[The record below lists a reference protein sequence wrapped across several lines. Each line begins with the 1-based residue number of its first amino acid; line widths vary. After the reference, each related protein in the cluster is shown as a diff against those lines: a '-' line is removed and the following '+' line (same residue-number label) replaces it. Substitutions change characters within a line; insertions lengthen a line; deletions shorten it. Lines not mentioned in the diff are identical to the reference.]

1 VKLEKYFLPAVMLL
15 RLKTFHRFFA
25 ILKKLK
31 IRGINSLIRFFF
43 DKDKPKQ
50 FKNWSEILLL
60 L

>member
-50 FKNWSEILLL
+50 FKN
-60 L
+60 